1 MDARSRLW
9 LQLQNIL
16 GRLGFIFLAPFYF
29 LMIHLLHYRIRNL
42 RELRRQC
49 AMEFDSHRGP
59 WIICANHLT
68 MIDSFLLS
76 YSLFGFVRHFT
87 HFGQIPWNLP
97 ERSNFQ
103 SNIFLAVICY
113 LSKCIPVD
121 RGGSREKMKKTL
133 DQCTYLLRHGHAV
146 MIFPE
151 GGRSRTGRVDKDNF
165 SYGVGRFIKDV
176 GECKVMCV
184 YLRGDTQQQYSM
196 IPAWG
201 DRFHVRMEVFKP
213 VPVAVEGLR
222 AQREYAAQV
231 IERLVLMEEKYFAIH
246 RERYCGFGPSAERS
260 KKHGFA
266 LSEENSH
273 RY

>member
-9 LQLQNIL
+9 LRLQNFL
-16 GRLGFIFLAPFYF
+16 GRLGLIFIAPFYF
-29 LMIHLLHYRIRNL
+29 LIVRLMHYRIPNL

-49 AMEFDSHRGP
+49 SQEFDSHRGP

-76 YSLFGFVRHFT
+76 YALLGFVRHFT
-87 HFGQIPWNLP
+87 HYGQIPWNLP

-121 RGGSREKMKKTL
+121 RGGSRVKMKRTL

-184 YLRGDTQQQYSM
+184 YLRGDRQQQYSM

-222 AQREYAAQV
+222 AQREYAAQI
-231 IERLVLMEEKYFAIH
+231 IERLALMEEKYFAIH

-273 RY
+273 RF

>member
-9 LQLQNIL
+9 LRLQNFL
-16 GRLGFIFLAPFYF
+16 GRLGLIFIAPFYF
-29 LMIHLLHYRIRNL
+29 LIVRLMHYRIPNL

-49 AMEFDSHRGP
+49 SQEFDSHRGP

-76 YSLFGFVRHFT
+76 YALLGFVRHFT
-87 HFGQIPWNLP
+87 HYGQIPWNLP

-121 RGGSREKMKKTL
+121 RGGSRVKMKRTL

-222 AQREYAAQV
+222 AQREYAAQI
-231 IERLVLMEEKYFAIH
+231 IERLALMEEKYFAIH

-273 RY
+273 RF

>member
-87 HFGQIPWNLP
+87 HFGQIP
-97 ERSNFQ
+97 
-103 SNIFLAVICY
+103 
-113 LSKCIPVD
+113 
-121 RGGSREKMKKTL
+121 
-133 DQCTYLLRHGHAV
+133 
-146 MIFPE
+146 
-151 GGRSRTGRVDKDNF
+151 
-165 SYGVGRFIKDV
+165 
-176 GECKVMCV
+176 
-184 YLRGDTQQQYSM
+184 
-196 IPAWG
+196 
-201 DRFHVRMEVFKP
+201 
-213 VPVAVEGLR
+213 
-222 AQREYAAQV
+222 
-231 IERLVLMEEKYFAIH
+231 
-246 RERYCGFGPSAERS
+246 
-260 KKHGFA
+260 
-266 LSEENSH
+266 
-273 RY
+273 

>member
-1 MDARSRLW
+1 MDARSRFW
-9 LQLQNIL
+9 LQVQNVL
-16 GRLGFIFLAPFYF
+16 GRLGLIFIAPFYF
-29 LMIHLLHYRIRNL
+29 LIIRLMNYRIRNL

-49 AMEFDSHRGP
+49 SSECDSHRGP

-76 YSLFGFVRHFT
+76 YVSFGFIRHFT
-87 HFGQIPWNLP
+87 HYKQIPWNLP

-103 SNIFLAVICY
+103 SNIFLAVLCY
-113 LSKCIPVD
+113 LSKCVPVD

-165 SYGVGRFIKDV
+165 SYGVGRFVKDV
-176 GECKVMCV
+176 ENCKVMCI
-184 YLRGDTQQQYSM
+184 YLRGVKQHRYSL

-201 DRFHVRMEVFKP
+201 DRFYARMEVFKP
-213 VPVAVEGLR
+213 VPVAEEGLR
-222 AQREYAAQV
+222 AQREYAAQI
-231 IERLVLMEEKYFAIH
+231 IERLAHMEEKYFALH
-246 RERYCGFGPSAERS
+246 RERYCGFDPSAERA
-260 KKHGFA
+260 KKQGFT
-266 LSEENSH
+266 LPEENPH

>member
-42 RELRRQC
+42 RELRSQC

-76 YSLFGFVRHFT
+76 YALFGFVRHFT
-87 HFGQIPWNLP
+87 HYGQIPWNLP

-184 YLRGDTQQQYSM
+184 YLRGDRQQQYSM

-201 DRFHVRMEVFKP
+201 DRFHVRMEIFKP

-222 AQREYAAQV
+222 AQRGYAAQI
-231 IERLVLMEEKYFAIH
+231 IERLARMEEKYFAIH
-246 RERYCGFGPSAERS
+246 RERYCGFGSSAERA
-260 KKHGFA
+260 KKRGFA
-266 LSEENSH
+266 LTEENPH

>member
-42 RELRRQC
+42 RELRSQC

-76 YSLFGFVRHFT
+76 YALFGFVRHFT
-87 HFGQIPWNLP
+87 HYGQIPWNLP

-121 RGGSREKMKKTL
+121 RGGSRVKMKKTL

-222 AQREYAAQV
+222 AQREYAAQI
-231 IERLVLMEEKYFAIH
+231 IERLALMEEKYFAIH

>member
-1 MDARSRLW
+1 MAAAAEYFGAAGLYLSRT
-9 LQLQNIL
+9 I
-16 GRLGFIFLAPFYF
+16 YF

-121 RGGSREKMKKTL
+121 RGGSRVKMKKTL

-246 RERYCGFGPSAERS
+246 RERYCGFGPSAERA

-266 LSEENSH
+266 LPEENPH

>member
-9 LQLQNIL
+9 LRLQNFL
-16 GRLGFIFLAPFYF
+16 GRLGLIFIAPFYF
-29 LMIHLLHYRIRNL
+29 LIVRLMHYRIPNL

-49 AMEFDSHRGP
+49 SQEFDSHRGP

-76 YSLFGFVRHFT
+76 YALLGFVRHFT
-87 HFGQIPWNLP
+87 HYGQIHWNLP

-121 RGGSREKMKKTL
+121 RGGSRVKMKRTL

-184 YLRGDTQQQYSM
+184 YLRGDRQQQYSM

-273 RY
+273 RF

>member
-121 RGGSREKMKKTL
+121 RGGSRVKMKKTL

>member
-87 HFGQIPWNLP
+87 HYGQIPWNLP

-121 RGGSREKMKKTL
+121 RGGSRVKMKKTL

>member
-121 RGGSREKMKKTL
+121 RGGSRVKMKKTL

-151 GGRSRTGRVDKDNF
+151 GGRSRTGRADKDNF